1 MSYSFPSKKCIR
13 FSNKI
18 ISFDREL
25 VEYNLAAATKQQ
37 NYNRI

>member
-1 MSYSFPSKKCIR
+1 MPYSFPSKKFTS

-25 VEYNLAAATKQQ
+25 AEYNLAAATKLQ
-37 NYNRI
+37 